1 MIDARPGPWD
11 RVLIYLE
18 LIEPPA
24 GYKSRR
30 IIPWWLV
37 LVVAAMVLARAA
49 MVLRSGSFIL
59 GVGELFIAAVVA
71 RNAFTRHRNT

>member
-37 LVVAAMVLARAA
+37 LVAAAMVLARAI
-49 MVLRSGSFIL
+49 MLLKSRSVIL
-59 GVGELFIAAVVA
+59 GVAELVVAAVVA
-71 RNAFTRHRNT
+71 RDALTLRRNT

>member
-18 LIEPPA
+18 LSQPPA

-37 LVVAAMVLARAA
+37 LVAAVMVLARAV
-49 MVLRSGSFIL
+49 MVLKSGSFIL
-59 GVGELFIAAVVA
+59 GVGEPFIAAVVA
-71 RNAFTRHRNT
+71 RNAFTRHRDH